1 MPMPSAWVDRIV
13 DKLTLT
19 YGHRFMSQWPGM
31 SLEAVK
37 ANWAHELDGMER
49 HPEAIKHAL
58 SNLDPDYPPNVLQ
71 FKRTC
76 NSLPHQDPIALPAP
90 PADPE
95 KLAQA
100 IAKAKQAT
108 SHFSKFDHMTP
119 IRSLM
124 YRELQGDRSVNEA
137 QRGFW
142 RIALADEV
150 RKKYGINTREKFSIN
165 ELAAAVQAKG
175 SA

>member
-1 MPMPSAWVDRIV
+1 MPSAWIDRIM

-37 ANWAHELDGMER
+37 DNWAHELNGMER

-58 SNLDPDYPPNVLQ
+58 TNLDPDYPPNVLQ
-71 FKRTC
+71 FKRAC

-90 PADPE
+90 PADPAQ
-95 KLAQA
+95 LASA
-100 IAKAKQAT
+100 IARAKRAT
-108 SHFSKFDHMTP
+108 QMQPGTDHLTP
-119 IRSLM
+119 IRNLM
-124 YRELQGDRSVNEA
+124 YRELQGDKGINKA
-137 QRGFW
+137 QRDFW

-150 RKKYGINTREKFSIN
+150 SKKYGINTRQKFNLSD
-165 ELAAAVQAKG
+165 LAAAMQAKE
-175 SA
+175 AA